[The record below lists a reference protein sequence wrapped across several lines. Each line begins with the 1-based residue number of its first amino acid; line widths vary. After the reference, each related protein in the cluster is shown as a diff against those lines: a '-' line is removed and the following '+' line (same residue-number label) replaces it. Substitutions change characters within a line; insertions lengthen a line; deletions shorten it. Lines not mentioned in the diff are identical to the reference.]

1 MVRKMAQETLKKF
14 EEENKE
20 NSFKQAEIGSIPE
33 DWEVAKYI
41 SIKELKPA
49 LRERFKVSKI
59 GIFGSFARNE
69 QEKGKRSR
77 YTRHF

>member
-33 DWEVAKYI
+33 DWNVAKYI
-41 SIKELKPA
+41 SKLKESHLRGMSGKKEAIWIYSSFLKSHW
-49 LRERFKVSKI
+49 V
-59 GIFGSFARNE
+59 
-69 QEKGKRSR
+69 
-77 YTRHF
+77 